1 MTASTIFFM
10 ILIFG
15 FYAGGFI
22 FFLLK
27 ALKSEKTE
35 PNN

>member
-1 MTASTIFFM
+1 VTTGAIFFM

-22 FFLLK
+22 LFLMK

-35 PNN
+35 